1 MMKMPT
7 GVARVAAV
15 VLFFAGLFFLSQAYT
30 LAFHG
35 LYLDCLH
42 SGCAPRHYDE
52 PTLTAVLYG
61 SVLAIG
67 ALLTF
72 YAGLAALRSSRR

>member
-1 MMKMPT
+1 MKIA
-7 GVARVAAV
+7 ARAGAV
-15 VLFFAGLFFLSQAYT
+15 VCFFAGLFFLSQAYT

-52 PTLTAVLYG
+52 PSLNAVLYG
-61 SVLAIG
+61 TVLAAG
-67 ALLTF
+67 ALVTF
-72 YAGLAALRSSRR
+72 YAGLATLRSSRR